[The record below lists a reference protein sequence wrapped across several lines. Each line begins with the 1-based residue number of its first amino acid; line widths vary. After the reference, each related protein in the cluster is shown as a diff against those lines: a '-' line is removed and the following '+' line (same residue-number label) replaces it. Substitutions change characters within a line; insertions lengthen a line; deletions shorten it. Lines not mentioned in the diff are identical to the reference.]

1 MVACVITVKIQI
13 NAAPACADHRLFGNG
28 HGGRATKDTD
38 AEHQGAACDSTPK
51 LKQGDVAM
59 KRLLS
64 LIALAATLAACSD
77 ASFIDSESF
86 DHSQLSKRGDDAASS
101 LKVMTR
107 NMYVGA
113 NVDRI
118 IEEPDPSLVPIRVA
132 EEWARLQATDYPGRA
147 RAIAQEIVDNRPHL
161 VGLQEVSLFR
171 IQDPADL
178 QLNATDVALDFL
190 PILLNEIESAG
201 GDYRVV
207 GLIEDTDVE
216 IPRLNTDFSL
226 TDVRL
231 TDYDVVLARADVE
244 VDNVSTVNYQAYVPI
259 PGISIKRGYVALDA
273 TVKGKTYRFVSTH
286 LEPSS
291 TYDGYFQALQ
301 AQELIATLAPEERP
315 LIVVGDFNAFAPE
328 SPVYQ
333 AFLSAGY
340 EDAWTLIAGDPGT
353 GLTCCHVPDLDNAL
367 ANFDRRIDLILFR
380 NTEEIFSPGDGSI
393 HGEVIGEE
401 PTDKTDSGLWPSDH
415 AGVVVRFQ
423 FASPAS

>member
-1 MVACVITVKIQI
+1 MVACVTTAKIQI
-13 NAAPACADHRLFGNG
+13 NAAPACARHPFFGNRQY
-28 HGGRATKDTD
+28 GRV
-38 AEHQGAACDSTPK
+38 ACDTGDTKKGDCLDSAPK
-51 LKQGDVAM
+51 HKQRDVAM
-59 KRLLS
+59 KRLVS
-64 LIALAATLAACSD
+64 LIALAVTLAACSD

-86 DHSQLSKRGDDAASS
+86 DGSQLSKRGDDVASS
-101 LKVMTR
+101 VKVMTR

-118 IEEPDPSLVPIRVA
+118 IEEPDPNLVPIRVA
-132 EEWARLQATDYPGRA
+132 EEWARLQATDYPSRA
-147 RAIAQEIVDNRPHL
+147 RALAQEIVDNRPHL

-171 IQDPADL
+171 IQDPADF

-216 IPRLNTDFSL
+216 IPRLNPDFSL

-231 TDYDVVLARADVE
+231 TDYDVVLARADIE
-244 VDNVSTVNYQAYVPI
+244 VDNVNTVNYQAYVPI

-315 LIVVGDFNAFAPE
+315 LIIVGDFNAFAPE

-340 EDAWTLIAGDPGT
+340 EDAWTVIAGDPGI
-353 GLTCCHVPDLDNAL
+353 GLTCCHSPDLDNGI
-367 ANFDRRIDLILFR
+367 ANFDRRIDLVLLR
-380 NTEEIFSPGDGSI
+380 NTDGIVSPGHGSI

-401 PTDKTDSGLWPSDH
+401 PADKTDSGLWPSDH